1 MRMYMRLEHGLTCCR
16 CKCVRMPIASC
27 VYTDGDMG
35 MAHCIALR
43 SAVHV
48 CRGGLGDVA
57 RHVAIRIGG
66 GSGRRLCMCITRCF
80 DTHHFG
86 GTRRV
91 AAAADVDVHSQAT
104 LPWSGAPI
112 ASRTMSRRVGQRA

>member
-43 SAVHV
+43 SAMHV

-66 GSGRRLCMCITRCF
+66 GSGRRLCMCITR
-80 DTHHFG
+80 
-86 GTRRV
+86 
-91 AAAADVDVHSQAT
+91 
-104 LPWSGAPI
+104 
-112 ASRTMSRRVGQRA
+112 